1 MIVLFTDFGR
11 DGPYVG
17 QMHGAVHHYMAD
29 SAAIGTTVIDLMHDA
44 PIGDPLLAAYLL
56 AAYAAPFPAGCVFVC
71 VVDPGVGTAR
81 APVAVRAGDQWF
93 VGPDNG
99 LMAIAAR
106 RAADATWFDIGWRP
120 ETLSATFHGRDLF
133 APCAARLAAG
143 DLGALDLT
151 ERVGGPVG
159 SDWPDDLLRVCQI
172 DRFGN
177 VITGT
182 RASTVARDAVVA
194 VGDKRLTYARTFGD
208 VDAGA
213 AMWTKNANGLLELA
227 VNQGRADEVLGLKL
241 ADAVGVAG

>member
-1 MIVLFTDFGR
+1 MIVMFTDFGR

-17 QMHGAVHHYMAD
+17 QMHGAVG
-29 SAAIGTTVIDLMHDA
+29 AATGTTIIDLMHDA
-44 PIGDPLLAAYLL
+44 PMGDPLLAAYLL
-56 AAYAAPFPAGCVFVC
+56 AAYSAPFPGGCVFVC

-81 APVAVRAGDQWF
+81 APVALHAGDQWF

-99 LMAIAAR
+99 LLAIAAR
-106 RAADATWFDIGWRP
+106 RAPDSSWFDIAWRP
-120 ETLSATFHGRDLF
+120 EHLSATFHGRDLF

-143 DLGALDLT
+143 DLDSLGLT
-151 ERVGGPVG
+151 ERQGATIG

-194 VGDKRLTYARTFGD
+194 VDDKRLTYARTFGD
-208 VDAGA
+208 VEAGT
-213 AMWTKNANGLLELA
+213 AMWTENANGLLELV
-227 VNQGRADEVLGLKL
+227 VNQGRANEVLGLKL